1 MPALGLVCFPALI
14 LACCAGGA
22 NDPVQSSDP
31 HLVGQRD
38 LNYDH
43 QIIAGVRAGPVRLNG
58 LVSDAVQHLGEPD
71 HVSRSTFRG
80 PGYNADEVTYTYD
93 NECISFTW
101 MDSGVDPRIENGFR
115 GINLWC
121 DKWSTPDATRVG
133 IALREAVA
141 RMGASCS
148 STRED
153 GTLTVGNKEGLM
165 VDAHDRKCSNCCARD
180 ARTKFFEIVGM

>member
-71 HVSRSTFRG
+71 HLSRSTFRG

-153 GTLTVGNKEGLM
+153 GTLTVWQ
-165 VDAHDRKCSNCCARD
+165 
-180 ARTKFFEIVGM
+180 